1 MQNTIENLIPSNE
14 IDSIGYVV
22 NQILELANQLKIL
35 STFQSETIVRIAQIC
50 IEAIKSGHKI
60 IWCGNGGS
68 AAQSQHLAAELVGR
82 YKINRPAMNSISLT
96 VDTSNLTAIGN
107 DYGYDVVFSRQLE
120 GVGQKNDVLIGLST
134 SGNSQNVVL
143 AFEQAKKMGI
153 QTIALVGEKGGRM
166 RDTSDFTLCVPAT
179 TSAHIQEMH
188 ITVGHL
194 ICDLIEKAFYERK
207 ICTGE

>member
-1 MQNTIENLIPSNE
+1 MKTYIEN
-14 IDSIGYVV
+14 
-22 NQILELANQLKIL
+22 QFKELSEQLQSLQSSADKVEKI
-35 STFQSETIVRIAQIC
+35 AKIC
-50 IEAIKSGHKI
+50 ITAIKNGHKV

-120 GVGQKNDVLIGLST
+120 GVGQKGDVLVGLST
-134 SGNSQNVVL
+134 SGNSKNVVL
-143 AFEQAKKMGI
+143 AFEQARKMGI
-153 QTIALVGEKGGRM
+153 TTVALVGEKGGM
-166 RDTSDFTLCVPAT
+166 MQDMADYALCVPAT

-188 ITVGHL
+188 IAIGHL
-194 ICDLIEKAFYERK
+194 ICDLIEREFYA
-207 ICTGE
+207 

>member
-1 MQNTIENLIPSNE
+1 MQNYVADQIEQLSKQL
-14 IDSIGYVV
+14 V
-22 NQILELANQLKIL
+22 QLK
-35 STFQSETIVRIAQIC
+35 TQSTIVVKIADMC
-50 IEAIKSGHKI
+50 IDAIRNGNKV

-107 DYGYDVVFSRQLE
+107 DYGYDVVFSRQLQ
-120 GVGQKNDVLIGLST
+120 GVGQKGDILIGLST
-134 SGNSQNVVL
+134 SGNSKNVVL
-143 AFEQAKKMGI
+143 AFEMAKEKGI
-153 QTIALVGEKGGRM
+153 RTVALVGAKGGAM
-166 RDTSDFTLCVPAT
+166 RDMADVALCVPAD

-194 ICDLIEKAFYERK
+194 ICDLIEQEFYREK
-207 ICTGE
+207 

>member
-1 MQNTIENLIPSNE
+1 MQQY
-14 IDSIGYVV
+14 IDIQFEQLS
-22 NQILELANQLKIL
+22 NQLLQLK
-35 STFQSETIVRIAQIC
+35 TQSEIVVKIANMC
-50 IEAIKSGHKI
+50 IDAIRNGHKI

-107 DYGYDVVFSRQLE
+107 DYGYDVVFARQLQ
-120 GVGQKNDVLIGLST
+120 GVGQPGDVLVGLST
-134 SGNSQNVVL
+134 SGNSKNVIA
-143 AFEQAKKMGI
+143 AFEMAKEMNIK
-153 QTIALVGEKGGRM
+153 TVALVGDNGGMM
-166 RDTSDFTLCVPAT
+166 RNMADIALCVPAN

-194 ICDLIEKAFYERK
+194 ICDLIEKEFY
-207 ICTGE
+207 GEKQGIIS

>member
-1 MQNTIENLIPSNE
+1 MQQY
-14 IDSIGYVV
+14 IDIQFEQLS
-22 NQILELANQLKIL
+22 NQLLQLK
-35 STFQSETIVRIAQIC
+35 TQSEIVVKIANMC
-50 IEAIKSGHKI
+50 IDAIRNGHKI

-107 DYGYDVVFSRQLE
+107 DYGYDVVFARQLQ
-120 GVGQKNDVLIGLST
+120 GVGQPGDVLVGLST
-134 SGNSQNVVL
+134 SGNSKNVIA
-143 AFEQAKKMGI
+143 AFEMAKEMNIK
-153 QTIALVGEKGGRM
+153 TVALVGDNGGMM
-166 RDTSDFTLCVPAT
+166 RDMADIALCVPAN

-194 ICDLIEKAFYERK
+194 ICDLIEKEFY
-207 ICTGE
+207 GEKQGIIS

>member
-1 MQNTIENLIPSNE
+1 MQEYIENQFKELSGQLQELQSAAPE
-14 IDSIGYVV
+14 VV
-22 NQILELANQLKIL
+22 KIAN
-35 STFQSETIVRIAQIC
+35 VC
-50 IEAIKSGHKI
+50 IEALQNGHKV

-107 DYGYDVVFSRQLE
+107 DYGYDVVFARQLE
-120 GVGQKNDVLIGLST
+120 GVGQEGDVLVGLST
-134 SGNSQNVVL
+134 SGNSKNVVL

-153 QTIALVGEKGGRM
+153 TTVGLVGRKGGVM
-166 RDTSDFTLCVPAT
+166 KDMANYCIAVPAD

-188 ITVGHL
+188 ITIGHL
-194 ICDLIEKAFYERK
+194 ICDLIEKKFY
-207 ICTGE
+207 GHAA

>member
-1 MQNTIENLIPSNE
+1 MQEYIENQFKELSAQLQELQSAAPI
-14 IDSIGYVV
+14 VV
-22 NQILELANQLKIL
+22 QIAN
-35 STFQSETIVRIAQIC
+35 IC
-50 IEAIKSGHKI
+50 ISAIKNNHKI

-120 GVGQKNDVLIGLST
+120 GVGQKGDVLIGLST
-134 SGNSQNVVL
+134 SGNSKNVIL

-153 QTIALVGEKGGRM
+153 TTVGLVGHNGGAM
-166 RDTSDFTLCVPAT
+166 KDLADYYIAVPAD

-188 ITVGHL
+188 ITIGHL
-194 ICDLIEKAFYERK
+194 ICDLIEREFY
-207 ICTGE
+207 GHAA